1 MSHRMLN
8 LMLVRGLW
16 RLRGQSLATAL
27 VVGAGVALYI
37 MSVGALNS
45 IEATRDAFYD
55 RYRLASVFASAKRVP
70 LALTPSISATP
81 GVRAVHARISGAVIL
96 DVPGFGEPVNGIVHS
111 LPEPRDGALNSVHLV
126 RGRFPDPG
134 RQQEV
139 LVGDG
144 FAKAHGLTSGDTI
157 GAILNGKRR
166 ELRVVGT
173 GLSPEHVFTI
183 PPGNLTPDDRRFA
196 VLWLNRESLEG
207 AFDQRGAFNELL
219 LLNDRA
225 TPAQSIIRTVD
236 RLLAPYGGTGAYA
249 RDDLMSDKFLRSEM
263 DQLATIAR
271 ILPPLFM
278 AVAAFL
284 LWVMIGRVIDTD
296 REEIGL
302 LKAFGYRDSEVGA
315 HYARLVVAISLVG
328 VAIGCALGA
337 WLGRGITSIYAEFY
351 RFPFLIFR
359 VDAGAYVAAVGIS
372 LASALAGAAA
382 PVRRAVRL
390 SPAVAMEPPAPTLYA
405 SRLQRAVARLTWLD
419 EPSRMVVRHLLRWPA
434 RSVLTI
440 LGIALAAGLCI
451 ASSFNMDAIGRM
463 LDFNFN
469 YAARQDATVTF
480 VEPRHE
486 SALQDLLRLPG
497 VVAVEPLRA
506 VPVRLKL
513 GLRERREAL
522 TGMSPGAAI
531 NRLIDNQ
538 WRPVRAP
545 PRGLVLT
552 AVLAERLGAVRGSRI
567 RVEVLE
573 GRRPVLDLPVVA
585 VVRSYYGTAAYIDRN
600 ELARLMQEGPLVSGA
615 YLTVDPTR
623 EAELFRAVKQRPMIA
638 GIAFRSA
645 VLTNFE
651 RQVKENILIF
661 RFYNLSLSVIIVFG
675 VVYNNARLS
684 FSERARELATM
695 RVLGYRRSEVS
706 YILLGELIVLTLLS
720 LPLGVAIGAGFAWY
734 IANAFSSDIYT
745 VPFAVS
751 TDTIGLALATVFV
764 ASIASALLVRRRV
777 DRLDLIRVLKSRE

>member
-1 MSHRMLN
+1 MSGRMLN
-8 LMLVRGLW
+8 LMLLRGLW

-37 MSVGALNS
+37 MSIGALNS
-45 IEATRDAFYD
+45 IEASRDAFYD
-55 RYRLASVFASAKRVP
+55 RYRLANVFASAKRAP
-70 LALTPSISATP
+70 LSLARTVSATP
-81 GVRAVHARISGAVIL
+81 GVRAMHARITGAVIL
-96 DVPGFGEPVNGIVHS
+96 DVPAFDEPVNGLVHS
-111 LPEPRDGALNSVHLV
+111 LPDRRDAALNSVHLV

-139 LVGDG
+139 LVSDG

-157 GAILNGKRR
+157 GALLNGKRQ
-166 ELRVVGT
+166 ELHVVGT

-196 VLWLNRESLEG
+196 VLWLNREVLEG
-207 AFDQRGAFNELL
+207 AFDQQGAFNELL
-219 LLNDRA
+219 LLTDRS
-225 TPAQSIIRTVD
+225 TPVQSIIQTVD

-249 RDDLMSDKFLRSEM
+249 RAELMSDKFLRSEM
-263 DQLATIAR
+263 DQLATMAR

-302 LKAFGYRDSEVGA
+302 LKAFGYRNSEIGL
-315 HYARLVVAISLVG
+315 HYGQLVVAISLVG

-337 WLGRGITSIYAEFY
+337 WLGRGITGLYAEFY

-359 VDAGAYVAAVGIS
+359 VDGTAYVAAVGIS
-372 LASALAGAAA
+372 VASALAGAAG

-405 SRLQRAVARLTWLD
+405 SRLQVAVARLRWLD
-419 EPSRMVVRHLLRWPA
+419 EPSRMIVRHLLRWPT
-434 RSVLTI
+434 RSGLSI

-451 ASSFNMDAIGRM
+451 ASSFNLDAIGKM
-463 LDFNFN
+463 LDFTFN
-469 YAARQDATVTF
+469 YAARQDATITF
-480 VEPRHE
+480 VEPRQE
-486 SALQDLLRLPG
+486 SALQDLMRLPG
-497 VVAVEPLRA
+497 VVAVEPMRA
-506 VPVRLKL
+506 VPVRLRF
-513 GLRERREAL
+513 GFRERREAL
-522 TGMSPGAAI
+522 NGVPQGASI
-531 NRLIDNQ
+531 NRLIDDQ
-538 WRPVRAP
+538 WRPVSVP

-552 AVLAERLGAVRGSRI
+552 AALAERLGAGRGSRI

-573 GRRPVLDLPVVA
+573 GKRPVLDLPVVD
-585 VVRSYYGTAAYIDRN
+585 VVRSYFGTGAYIDRD

-615 YLTVDPTR
+615 YLKVDPAQ

-638 GIAFRSA
+638 GISFRSA
-645 VLTNFE
+645 VLRNFE
-651 RQVKENILIF
+651 RQVKENILVF
-661 RFYNLSLSVIIVFG
+661 RFYNLALSVIIVFG

-720 LPLGVAIGAGFAWY
+720 LPLGVAIGLGFARY
-734 IANAFSSDIYT
+734 IAGAFSSDIYT
-745 VPFAVS
+745 IPFAVS
-751 TDTIGLALATVFV
+751 SATIGLALATVLV
-764 ASIASALLVRRRV
+764 ASIASGLLVRRRV
-777 DRLDLIRVLKSRE
+777 DRLDLLRVLKSRE